1 MWRYAGASV
10 AGASHATLGTPCQ
23 DAHACALLPDKAGGS
38 NLVAIVSDGAGSA
51 ARSAE
56 GAACACAAFIAG
68 AARRLG
74 GACIG
79 DLAEEDVRALIG
91 EVRSAL
97 VDHAREAGAPLA
109 DFACTLLGALIG
121 ERAAVFCQIGDGAMI
136 YANPDDPDA
145 WSWVFWPQR
154 GEYANATSFV
164 TDADAVAAVEVA
176 LHRDRV
182 EEAALFSDGV
192 EKLVLH
198 YETRSVHAPFFAA
211 MFPPIR
217 GSAGSGEA
225 PDLSSAL
232 SAYLDTPAI
241 NRKTDDDKTLILAT
255 RRKRA

>member
-10 AGASHATLGTPCQ
+10 AGVSHATLGTPCQ
-23 DAHACALLPDKAGGS
+23 DAHACGLLPDKAANS
-38 NLVAIVSDGAGSA
+38 ILAAVVSDGAGSA

-56 GAACACAAFIAG
+56 GAACACAAFIAA
-68 AARRLG
+68 AARRLD
-74 GACIG
+74 GASI
-79 DLAEEDVRALIG
+79 DNLAEEDIRALIG

-97 VDHAREAGAPLA
+97 VDLAREKAAPLA

-121 ERAAVFCQIGDGAMI
+121 PRTAVFCQIGDGAMI
-136 YANPDDPDA
+136 YANPDDPDV

-164 TDADAVAAVEVA
+164 TDADAAAALEVA
-176 LHRDRV
+176 VHRDRI

-217 GSAGSGEA
+217 EAPASGEA
-225 PDLSSAL
+225 PELSNAL
-232 SAYLDTPAI
+232 AAWLDSPAI

-255 RRKRA
+255 RRKPA